1 MRKSLFVMIW
11 VFVIEL
17 LTIVLLIPG
26 NWTDKIIKKESVLIE
41 QNLGTQTN
49 EWIQNEASKWYQS
62 SIIESGV
69 YDAMYDY
76 LIPTEE
82 QKNRSTG
89 LENMGKVWFKWV
101 KQRLDAFFYV
111 VYQFYTRFALFLIWM
126 PYICILLIP
135 AIYDGFMSWQ
145 VKRTNF
151 DYVSPILH
159 RYGTRGLLYVIG
171 TLLIAFF
178 SPIVLNPII
187 IPISMMVCCML
198 IGVVLS
204 NFQKRI

>member
-1 MRKSLFVMIW
+1 MIW

-101 KQRLDAFFYV
+101 KQRLDAFFLCGIPIL
-111 VYQFYTRFALFLIWM
+111 YQIR
-126 PYICILLIP
+126 LIP
-135 AIYDGFMSWQ
+135 NMDA
-145 VKRTNF
+145 
-151 DYVSPILH
+151 LH
-159 RYGTRGLLYVIG
+159 LY
-171 TLLIAFF
+171 
-178 SPIVLNPII
+178 II
-187 IPISMMVCCML
+187 NTGYL
-198 IGVVLS
+198 
-204 NFQKRI
+204 

>member
-1 MRKSLFVMIW
+1 
-11 VFVIEL
+11 
-17 LTIVLLIPG
+17 
-26 NWTDKIIKKESVLIE
+26 
-41 QNLGTQTN
+41 
-49 EWIQNEASKWYQS
+49 
-62 SIIESGV
+62 
-69 YDAMYDY
+69 
-76 LIPTEE
+76 
-82 QKNRSTG
+82 
-89 LENMGKVWFKWV
+89 
-101 KQRLDAFFYV
+101 
-111 VYQFYTRFALFLIWM
+111 M